1 MNSLVCCREW
11 QNKGDLKWKNCN
23 VPSFR
28 LSKNISYIMMQL
40 FSDEVRFLFFSMHVS
55 DGKSANRDFE
65 NVLAI
70 LIINK
75 QFF

>member
-28 LSKNISYIMMQL
+28 LLKNISYIMMQL
-40 FSDEVRFLFFSMHVS
+40 FSDEIKFLFFPCMFLVVRVP
-55 DGKSANRDFE
+55 A

-70 LIINK
+70 LVSDNK
-75 QFF
+75 